1 MAVDKDCGP
10 RASMILDEAERISL
24 NQGFRRLNID
34 DLARTLRISKKT
46 IYDFF
51 PSKEELFFAALNRRA
66 SRLVQQ
72 LKVIVASQD
81 SSGDKLYAASQL
93 IARDISDLDVSLM
106 RDLEELFPDFYIVS
120 QEYFRKLSR
129 YISAILVEGARK
141 GEFRGDLS
149 PVLVTRHFQSIGDY
163 VGDPEFLERNHLNME
178 KVYKGSMDLLMNG
191 ILER

>member
-81 SSGDKLYAASQL
+81 SAGDKLYAASQL

-129 YISAILVEGARK
+129 YISAILVGGGAQ
-141 GEFRGDLS
+141 RGV
-149 PVLVTRHFQSIGDY
+149 PRRPQPGA
-163 VGDPEFLERNHLNME
+163 GDPALPEHRGLRRRP
-178 KVYKGSMDLLMNG
+178 G
-191 ILER
+191 IPGAQPPQHGEGL